1 MNTTLTPAD
10 LDPRRQAMLLY
21 FQGYRVARIAEML
34 GEKVATVHSWKKRDK
49 WGDYGPLDQMQL
61 TTAARYCQLI
71 MKEHKEG
78 KDFKEIDLL
87 ARQSER
93 HARIGKFNNG
103 GNEADLNPNVANRN
117 KGPRRQP
124 EKNVFTDEQIEKLEE
139 IFHSSMFNYQ
149 RHWWEAGK
157 TNRIRNLLKSRQI
170 GATFYFAREA
180 LIDALLTGRNQIF
193 LSASKAQAH
202 VFKQY
207 IIDFAKEVEVE
218 LKGDP
223 MVLPNGATLYFL
235 GTNARTA
242 QSYHGNLYLD
252 EYFWIPK
259 FQELRKV
266 ASGMAIHKKW
276 RQTYFSTPSSLTHSA
291 YPFWSGALFNRGRNK
306 ADKVDIDLSHNNLA
320 PGLLCADGQYRQIVT
335 VEDAVRGGCNLFDLD
350 QLRMEYSPDEYQN
363 LLMCEFVDDLA
374 SVFPLSE
381 LQACMVDSWE
391 VWTDFHALALRPFGW
406 REVWIG
412 YDPAKGTQNGD
423 SAGCV
428 VVAPPAVP
436 GGKFRILERHQWRGM
451 DFRAQADAIKK
462 LTEQYNVTYIG
473 IDSTGVGHGV
483 YENVKAFFPAVR
495 EFVYNPNVKN
505 ALVLKAYDIIS
516 HRRLEFDAGHTDIAQ
531 SFMAI
536 RRATTASGNRPT
548 YEASRSE
555 EASHADL
562 AWATMHALFNEP
574 LQGESATLFR
584 RKYYINGSHA
594 GFIMYMTDAAQNQED
609 VNNLRNAMKSAKGPG
624 NFRNLFMYS
633 PNGKKDGLQIIPL
646 SEVAAKDE
654 FLNIKNVSRDDMM
667 AAHRVPPQMMGI
679 MPNNVGGFGDV
690 EKASRVF
697 VRNELMPLQKR
708 LQEMNDWLGKEAIQF
723 NTYSLDIVP

>member
-306 ADKVDIDLSHNNLA
+306 ADKVDIDLSHSNLA

-335 VEDAVRGGCNLFDLD
+335 VEDAVREGCEWIRQFAQIDAGRRRVYHCIATLLAMDDPNACEAALVSLYGDETLDMATDLID
-350 QLRMEYSPDEYQN
+350 GDLRFFALPSPG
-363 LLMCEFVDDLA
+363 LDLA
-374 SVFPLSE
+374 GCE
-381 LQACMVDSWE
+381 LHQRLLGEYAKV
-391 VWTDFHALALRPFGW
+391 HA
-406 REVWIG
+406 
-412 YDPAKGTQNGD
+412 
-423 SAGCV
+423 
-428 VVAPPAVP
+428 VAPA
-436 GGKFRILERHQWRGM
+436 
-451 DFRAQADAIKK
+451 
-462 LTEQYNVTYIG
+462 
-473 IDSTGVGHGV
+473 
-483 YENVKAFFPAVR
+483 
-495 EFVYNPNVKN
+495 
-505 ALVLKAYDIIS
+505 
-516 HRRLEFDAGHTDIAQ
+516 
-531 SFMAI
+531 
-536 RRATTASGNRPT
+536 
-548 YEASRSE
+548 
-555 EASHADL
+555 
-562 AWATMHALFNEP
+562 
-574 LQGESATLFR
+574 
-584 RKYYINGSHA
+584 
-594 GFIMYMTDAAQNQED
+594 
-609 VNNLRNAMKSAKGPG
+609 
-624 NFRNLFMYS
+624 
-633 PNGKKDGLQIIPL
+633 
-646 SEVAAKDE
+646 
-654 FLNIKNVSRDDMM
+654 
-667 AAHRVPPQMMGI
+667 
-679 MPNNVGGFGDV
+679 
-690 EKASRVF
+690 
-697 VRNELMPLQKR
+697 
-708 LQEMNDWLGKEAIQF
+708 
-723 NTYSLDIVP
+723 